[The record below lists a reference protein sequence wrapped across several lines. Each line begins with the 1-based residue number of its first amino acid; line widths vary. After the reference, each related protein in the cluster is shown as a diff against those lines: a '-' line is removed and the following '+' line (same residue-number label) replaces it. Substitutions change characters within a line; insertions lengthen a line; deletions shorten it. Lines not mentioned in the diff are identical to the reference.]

1 MGKDVRL
8 HGLDSGWISDSSFL
22 LLESAESDKEM
33 YVRTRKKEKWEK
45 ENVTILFI

>member
-8 HGLDSGWISDSSFL
+8 HGLDPGWISDSSFL

-33 YVRTRKKEKWEK
+33 YVTRKKEK
-45 ENVTILFI
+45 